1 SAPVTPKATLHW
13 GLYLALAVLVAV
25 LLIPTPEG
33 LPVAGQR
40 MLAILAFAVVV
51 WITEAVTY
59 ETSAIMITSL
69 MAGLIGFAP
78 TVA

>member
-1 SAPVTPKATLHW
+1 
-13 GLYLALAVLVAV
+13 
-25 LLIPTPEG
+25 
-33 LPVAGQR
+33 

-78 TVA
+78 TVADSTVNYGTSRAGHGAGRLLEHGARAGGGRRAASSRPR